1 MVHRLMVRYT
11 VSIRHFLTLYSYG
24 ENKLR
29 LFSRRKSYTNIP
41 FRDLWCVSLFGRPRF
56 MDSPRLVCPLLD
68 SCAPMYCGPGA
79 TRPRTCRSLRR
90 EAEGGAAQ
98 ARGAGGFTRTVARFD
113 WVQRSVR
120 LLVVFACSFSGVCV
134 LGGCTPL
141 AWAEKNVTGQIPYCL
156 LRGRCARLSC
166 NATGDGRREQACP
179 EGEPHGGSP
188 HGPRERHQRAVVV
201 AITWSP
207 MCTPS

>member
-1 MVHRLMVRYT
+1 MSKSLFDT
-11 VSIRHFLTLYSYG
+11 PYSYG

-29 LFSRRKSYTNIP
+29 LFLRRKSYTNIP
-41 FRDLWCVSLFGRPRF
+41 FRDLWRVSLFGRPRF
-56 MDSPRLVCPLLD
+56 MSSPRLVCPLLD

-120 LLVVFACSFSGVCV
+120 LLVFACSFFSGVCV

-141 AWAEKNVTGQIPYCL
+141 AWAEKNVTGQIPYRL
-156 LRGRCARLSC
+156 LRGRCARLSWKEEGGGE
-166 NATGDGRREQACP
+166 ALRLLMVVGSKLVPKESRMAARRMVR
-179 EGEPHGGSP
+179 GKDTS
-188 HGPRERHQRAVVV
+188 GP
-201 AITWSP
+201 
-207 MCTPS
+207 

>member
-1 MVHRLMVRYT
+1 M
-11 VSIRHFLTLYSYG
+11 
-24 ENKLR
+24 R
-29 LFSRRKSYTNIP
+29 LFSRRKSHTNIP
-41 FRDLWCVSLFGRPRF
+41 FRDLWRVSLFGRPRF
-56 MDSPRLVCPLLD
+56 MSSPRLVCPLLD
-68 SCAPMYCGPGA
+68 SCAPMYCGPGV

-113 WVQRSVR
+113 RVQRSVR
-120 LLVVFACSFSGVCV
+120 LLVFACSFLSGVCV
-134 LGGCTPL
+134 LGGLYSVGLGGKERDRPDTVPSPSRTL
-141 AWAEKNVTGQIPYCL
+141 RPAQLEGGR
-156 LRGRCARLSC
+156 RGRGPPTA
-166 NATGDGRREQACP
+166 DGPGIQAGP

>member
-1 MVHRLMVRYT
+1 M
-11 VSIRHFLTLYSYG
+11 SIRHFLTLYSYG

-41 FRDLWCVSLFGRPRF
+41 FRDLWRVSLFGRPRF
-56 MDSPRLVCPLLD
+56 MSSPRLVCPLLD

-79 TRPRTCRSLRR
+79 TRPRMCRSLRR

-120 LLVVFACSFSGVCV
+120 LTPGFRLFLFFRGVCFRGLYSV
-134 LGGCTPL
+134 GLGGKERDRPDTVPRTVSF
-141 AWAEKNVTGQIPYCL
+141 ADVAPGS
-156 LRGRCARLSC
+156 A
-166 NATGDGRREQACP
+166 GRRK
-179 EGEPHGGSP
+179 EGERP
-188 HGPRERHQRAVVV
+188 
-201 AITWSP
+201 
-207 MCTPS
+207 CDC